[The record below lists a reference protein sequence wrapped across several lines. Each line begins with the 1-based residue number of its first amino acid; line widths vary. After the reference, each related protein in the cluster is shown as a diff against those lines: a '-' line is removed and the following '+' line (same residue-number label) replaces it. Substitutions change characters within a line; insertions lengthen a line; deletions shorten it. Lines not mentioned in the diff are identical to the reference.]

1 MLNKF
6 FTLLHFHACIILKS
20 QPKLSIHSTHSD
32 LLSFQTFSHLY
43 LTSQSQFDNPITW
56 QNQKTEIHIT
66 FKVQNMIRLVK
77 SLHAFLSPKSWH
89 FGNQQ
94 LSEGLNLVYFFYPS
108 YLHLQ
113 SLMILGFEKSQIR
126 LKLQVTAWCAIK
138 LKDSG
143 STGLTQLLWTI
154 SAQPRLLCA
163 SVSLLIKNKLYPKSM
178 TTHTFSKHKESPK
191 NTLNQG
197 RHVQMSYREGFIDLI
212 VVNL

>member
-1 MLNKF
+1 MHHSQISTQVKHSLH
-6 FTLLHFHACIILKS
+6 TLRSIILS
-20 QPKLSIHSTHSD
+20 NFLTLILDFPESIWQSHHLTKPEDRDTH
-32 LLSFQTFSHLY
+32 Y
-43 LTSQSQFDNPITW
+43 IQSSKYDQ
-56 QNQKTEIHIT
+56 
-66 FKVQNMIRLVK
+66 RLVK
-77 SLHAFLSPKSWH
+77 SPHAFLSPKSWH

-113 SLMILGFEKSQIR
+113 SLMILGFEISQIR

-138 LKDSG
+138 LKDSR